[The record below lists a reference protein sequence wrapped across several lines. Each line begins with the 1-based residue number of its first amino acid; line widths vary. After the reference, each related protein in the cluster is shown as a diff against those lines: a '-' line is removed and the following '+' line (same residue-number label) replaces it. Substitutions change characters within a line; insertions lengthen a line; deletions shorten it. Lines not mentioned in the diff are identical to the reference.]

1 MSHGQNVPRTK
12 RPKGQNVPGTKSPK
26 GKTSQG
32 TKLPKGQNDL
42 LYVITK
48 FSTKKIVLENWQHT
62 RMLGNGP
69 QPCTKFMIGVFLFW
83 GG

>member
-12 RPKGQNVPGTKSPK
+12 RPKGQNVPRAKRPK
-26 GKTSQG
+26 V
-32 TKLPKGQNDL
+32 QNFPRVKMT
-42 LYVITK
+42 YSNYQVFNI
-48 FSTKKIVLENWQHT
+48 KIVLENWQHT

-69 QPCTKFMIGVFLFW
+69 QPCTKFVIGVFLFW